1 MCKISKIKPI
11 MKNILLLISIL
22 FICNSSFSQKAPG
35 YMGKR
40 LVPSYSFG
48 FAPTIFNPKN
58 NGEEGIL
65 NFNLFHQIKLDYV
78 ISRKSS
84 FGVGYETYSTGID
97 YDNGYDNYIRD
108 VRIYFSGYGILNV
121 KGFHLY
127 KSFYRSGI
135 APMGKKHS
143 IGIKVL
149 FSSTDFENVDATIKE
164 PKMNSNNYLYYPIST
179 YEIKEGGTSKDFGL
193 TYGYSSSRIIF
204 DKLVLSFGFDVNL
217 IYSAHFKY
225 LHAYLNGSEYNS
237 DATLID
243 QTEEE
248 YLNDKAKQR
257 VFSSQLLMIKIG
269 IGFLAY

>member
-1 MCKISKIKPI
+1 MCKISKNKTT
-11 MKNILLLISIL
+11 MKKILLLISIL
-22 FICNSSFSQKAPG
+22 FIWNSSFSQKAPG

-40 LVPSYSFG
+40 FVPSYSFG

-58 NGEEGIL
+58 NGEKGIF

-78 ISRKSS
+78 TSRKSS
-84 FGVGYETYSTGID
+84 FGIGYETYSTGVD
-97 YDNGYDNYIRD
+97 YDNGYDNYISD

-121 KGFHLY
+121 KGFQLY

-143 IGIKVL
+143 VGIKVL
-149 FSSTDFENVDATIKE
+149 FSSTDFENVDARINKS
-164 PKMNSNNYLYYPIST
+164 NSYSYYST
-179 YEIKEGGTSKDFGL
+179 TSYEIKKGGTSKDFGL

>member
-1 MCKISKIKPI
+1 MCKISNNKTT

-58 NGEEGIL
+58 NGEKGIL

-78 ISRKSS
+78 TSRKSS
-84 FGVGYETYSTGID
+84 FGIGYETYSTGID
-97 YDNGYDNYIRD
+97 YDNGYNNYIRD
-108 VRIYFSGYGILNV
+108 VNIYFSGYGILNV
-121 KGFHLY
+121 KGFQLY

-149 FSSTDFENVDATIKE
+149 FSSTNFENVDATINK
-164 PKMNSNNYLYYPIST
+164 PNDYSYYSRST
-179 YEIKEGGTSKDFGL
+179 YEFKEGGRSKDFGL

-225 LHAYLNGSEYNS
+225 LDAFLNSNKYNS
-237 DATLID
+237 DATLIN

>member
-1 MCKISKIKPI
+1 
-11 MKNILLLISIL
+11 
-22 FICNSSFSQKAPG
+22 
-35 YMGKR
+35 MGKR

-58 NGEEGIL
+58 NGEKGIL

-78 ISRKSS
+78 TSRKSS
-84 FGVGYETYSTGID
+84 FGIGYETYSTGID
-97 YDNGYDNYIRD
+97 YDNGYNNYTRD
-108 VRIYFSGYGILNV
+108 VSIYFSGYGILNV
-121 KGFHLY
+121 KGFQLY

-149 FSSTDFENVDATIKE
+149 FSSTNFENVDAIIKD
-164 PKMNSNNYLYYPIST
+164 PNNNRST
-179 YEIKEGGTSKDFGL
+179 YEFKEGGTSKDFGL
-193 TYGYSSSRIIF
+193 TYGYLSSRIIF

-237 DATLID
+237 DATPIN